1 MKVLSTAWTVF
12 EKDGRGISKN
22 GGSIAIYNICEYI
35 GRIAESF
42 LFVGNKRTKGYLCGN
57 FHVVDNTECLPSV
70 KTADNIFLWQDGL
83 KKSFK
88 DILINEEPDI
98 VFIHGGGEF
107 SENCIH
113 VCIES
118 NQKYAFV
125 DHSYF
130 GSGAEK
136 YGGEEMVEW
145 EKRVFSIPN
154 LYTIMVGNGMRNHML
169 KDFPNFLKKNVIT
182 IVNGTHFSYEMKSC
196 NIRKQYHI
204 EEKKVLACVGRI
216 YKRKNQ
222 IQLTRI
228 FKHLPEKIK
237 KELVIVV
244 CGVEPQKIPGMEDL
258 INAIKKEKVENKV
271 ICIGELDE
279 EGMKGLYSTV
289 DGLIMPSMSEGL
301 SLVALEMLVYGKPV
315 IMFSDNETAVDVCD
329 PCAVVLA
336 EDRSDASLA
345 RAVEE
350 WYDKDWDQEKI
361 HEYATYFSMERVAQ
375 DYVAYC
381 SRRISEEV

>member
-1 MKVLSTAWTVF
+1 M
-12 EKDGRGISKN
+12 
-22 GGSIAIYNICEYI
+22 
-35 GRIAESF
+35 
-42 LFVGNKRTKGYLCGN
+42 
-57 FHVVDNTECLPSV
+57 
-70 KTADNIFLWQDGL
+70 
-83 KKSFK
+83 
-88 DILINEEPDI
+88 
-98 VFIHGGGEF
+98 
-107 SENCIH
+107 
-113 VCIES
+113 
-118 NQKYAFV
+118 
-125 DHSYF
+125 
-130 GSGAEK
+130 
-136 YGGEEMVEW
+136 
-145 EKRVFSIPN
+145 
-154 LYTIMVGNGMRNHML
+154 
-169 KDFPNFLKKNVIT
+169 
-182 IVNGTHFSYEMKSC
+182 
-196 NIRKQYHI
+196 
-204 EEKKVLACVGRI
+204 ACVGRI